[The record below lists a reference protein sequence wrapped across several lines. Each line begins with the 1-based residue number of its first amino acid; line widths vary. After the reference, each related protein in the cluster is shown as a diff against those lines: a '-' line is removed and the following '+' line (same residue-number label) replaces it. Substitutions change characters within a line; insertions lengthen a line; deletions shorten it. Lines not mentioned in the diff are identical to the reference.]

1 MCWRE
6 KGRMIVGNV
15 VALFEN
21 LDVTVQSFRVCH
33 ILNRIR
39 SEIFNLLFTR
49 CKLKKN
55 LPFDA

>member
-1 MCWRE
+1 
-6 KGRMIVGNV
+6 MIVGNV

-21 LDVTVQSFRVCH
+21 LDVTAQSFRVCH